1 MDENK
6 RNTIEK
12 RMIGY
17 NNFKCI
23 AEKCKFTCCSGWD
36 INIDSNTYEKWNKE
50 KNKCKDMLNKLKFV
64 DEDYIIVDKRTSE
77 TCPFLDS
84 KGLCN
89 IVKNNGD
96 EYLSLTCQKFPRIE
110 NIFEG
115 IKELTL
121 SCSCPEVVDII
132 DKVKEEII
140 LVKCD
145 NDEDTDLPI
154 EIKIRDTI
162 IKIIKEKNLN
172 IESKLLISYRML
184 LNILDNEELT
194 EEIVL
199 DELRKYNNIILQEIL
214 ECNNDY
220 NKIFRTINNL
230 FLDIIENYK
239 NVPVLKSSLNDISQV
254 SMKIYRG
261 EIKTSEL
268 IGVWNEF
275 INYFNKHNEL
285 IEKCIVT
292 KVLGNCINEDI
303 EEIAIGLE
311 LIILEY
317 ILVRYS
323 VFLKMFLGDKENLVQ
338 NIKDYIVVF
347 SRIIGNNSDAVVE
360 FIAEQYGDILFTA
373 EYLQKISII

>member
-23 AEKCKFTCCSGWD
+23 ADKCKFTCCSGWD
-36 INIDSNTYEKWNKE
+36 INIDINTYEKWNKE

-110 NIFEG
+110 NTFEE
-115 IKELTL
+115 IRELTL

-162 IKIIKEKNLN
+162 IKIIKEKDLS

-214 ECNNDY
+214 
-220 NKIFRTINNL
+220 
-230 FLDIIENYK
+230 
-239 NVPVLKSSLNDISQV
+239 
-254 SMKIYRG
+254 
-261 EIKTSEL
+261 
-268 IGVWNEF
+268 
-275 INYFNKHNEL
+275 
-285 IEKCIVT
+285 
-292 KVLGNCINEDI
+292 
-303 EEIAIGLE
+303 
-311 LIILEY
+311 
-317 ILVRYS
+317 
-323 VFLKMFLGDKENLVQ
+323 
-338 NIKDYIVVF
+338 
-347 SRIIGNNSDAVVE
+347 
-360 FIAEQYGDILFTA
+360 
-373 EYLQKISII
+373 